1 MGQRPPP
8 GVNPEDVVDV
18 QAHEVSEAP
27 PRAIERDQ
35 PPR

>member
-1 MGQRPPP
+1 
-8 GVNPEDVVDV
+8 VNPEDVVDV